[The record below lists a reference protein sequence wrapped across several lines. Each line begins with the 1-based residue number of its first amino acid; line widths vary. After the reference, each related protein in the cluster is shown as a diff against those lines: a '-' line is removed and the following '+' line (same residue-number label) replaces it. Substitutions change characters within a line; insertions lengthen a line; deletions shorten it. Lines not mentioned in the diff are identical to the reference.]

1 MPLFCADPVRAPY
14 RVMCWTATTVALE
27 KVLFDERA
35 RAELLA
41 AAPAVLVKFSW
52 RKAGRETLNVSE
64 EVASKPDA

>member
-1 MPLFCADPVRAPY
+1 
-14 RVMCWTATTVALE
+14 MCWTATTVALE

-35 RAELLA
+35 RAEVLA